1 MITEAEILAG
11 KPYGETA
18 PEPTVEDR
26 ANDLVNAI
34 MHQLRT
40 EQALRYPIDDLPE
53 DRKAMIHA
61 RLVSIALLTLKGEAL
76 VEVQEPETPEP
87 PVYEFQANGELV
99 RVGGAE

>member
-40 EQALRYPIDDLPE
+40 EQALRYPIDEIPE

-61 RLVSIALLTLKGEAL
+61 RLVSIALISLRGEAL
-76 VEVQEPETPEP
+76 VELPEIPEP
-87 PVYEFQANGELV
+87 QAYEFRNGELV
-99 RVGGAE
+99 KVE